1 MKKMFLVGLLFSVVF
16 GVFALDTNL
25 IEQEILR
32 LVNKQRVDNNL
43 IQLQVDTQLQDSAR
57 EHSADMLANTKL
69 SHVSKGK
76 LPAERVRIASP
87 KLFFGVF
94 ENIAYCKG
102 ENETEIAETLVN
114 AWMNSDG
121 HKKNILAADVNF
133 TGIGVSAPSADNI
146 YYVTQLMTDSVARL
160 ISDIPANAAAD
171 SDVTLKCEFLGS
183 FDKNN
188 LVVFA
193 TFPNADAKY
202 MLEDGKSYYAGCGV
216 LKPNWI
222 DNKTFEVTIPCKYG
236 TGEYK
241 LYMGKNQQYYP
252 DCVVFTVK

>member
-1 MKKMFLVGLLFSVVF
+1 MKKMIFLGLLFSAVF
-16 GVFALDTNL
+16 GAFALDTNL

-32 LVNKQRVDNNL
+32 LVNKQRVDNSFIPL
-43 IQLQVDTQLQDSAR
+43 QIDEQLQNCAR

-114 AWMNSDG
+114 AWMNSEG
-121 HKKNILAADVNF
+121 HKKNILTADVNF

-160 ISDIPANAAAD
+160 VSEIPTNVAKDANIK
-171 SDVTLKCEFLGS
+171 LKCEFLGN

-193 TFPNADAKY
+193 TFPDSEAKFI
-202 MLEDGKSYYAGCGV
+202 LEDGKSYYAGCGV
-216 LKPNWI
+216 LTPNWV
-222 DNKTFEVTIPCKYG
+222 DDKTFEITVPCKYG
-236 TGEYK
+236 VGEYK

-252 DCVVFTVK
+252 DYVTFTVK